1 MKNYKIMSLVLA
13 GFLFI
18 GCSSKEPSIDMTKY
32 STEIESSEIIPIK
45 ENNSGMKVDL
55 SKKEIIP
62 PFKITPVPLKVSSS
76 VEVIDSIPDSITEV
90 VPAPEKGKNGLS
102 KIYFSYDD
110 FSIQEENIPALLENI
125 KILNNKLIKI
135 EGNCDEFGSDEYN
148 FALGLKRAEAIKKF
162 MIANGYNKNNISMV
176 SYGESNPACIEKT
189 NSCFSKNRR
198 VEFVVP

>member
-1 MKNYKIMSLVLA
+1 MKSYKIISLVFA

-32 STEIESSEIIPIK
+32 ATEIIPVKDIPLK
-45 ENNSGMKVDL
+45 ENTSGMKIDL
-55 SKKEIIP
+55 SKTEIIAP
-62 PFKITPVPLKVSSS
+62 LKITPVPLKMSS

-102 KIYFSYDD
+102 KIYFAYDD

-125 KILNNKLIKI
+125 KILHNQLVKI

-162 MIANGYNKNNISMV
+162 MIANGYNKSNISMV
-176 SYGESNPACIEKT
+176 SYGESNPACMEKT
-189 NSCFSKNRR
+189 SSCFSKNRR